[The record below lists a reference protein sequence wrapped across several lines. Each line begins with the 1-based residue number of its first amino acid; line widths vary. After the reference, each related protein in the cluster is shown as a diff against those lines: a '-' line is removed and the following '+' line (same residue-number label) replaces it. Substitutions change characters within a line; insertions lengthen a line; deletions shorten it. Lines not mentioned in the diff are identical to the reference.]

1 MKNSIGRLFHYRSS
15 TSSSQVSQPRAPSAP
30 PAGAGGAR
38 SRRADGA
45 GLLSFLRPRSTAR
58 GAESPPSPSWSPASP
73 DAQLHR
79 EQDIQAAVAHMTT
92 HAAPRRVRMTLAE
105 ALQRTAEEEA
115 AAARRQDSGS
125 ASFDIDAIDDADIE
139 AVIDSLRVSG
149 TAVTPGHGATSA
161 AMEQTP
167 RSGTFAPGRDVTAEA
182 ANAAAARKAAAG
194 RSYFDYAPHE
204 DRLTHRERKTIH
216 SLTKSTA
223 RKVGPAGVPGE
234 RSPSIADYRRGALPP
249 HRESPIPSL
258 ETVPEESSSASTA
271 APAPPN
277 SSSSSSRTFYDARS
291 ASLSENEEEA
301 ADTPATNE
309 AATSAAT
316 ALRDSP
322 MLRRWI
328 DELPPPPYVS
338 EARRRP

>member
-1 MKNSIGRLFHYRSS
+1 
-15 TSSSQVSQPRAPSAP
+15 
-30 PAGAGGAR
+30 
-38 SRRADGA
+38 
-45 GLLSFLRPRSTAR
+45 
-58 GAESPPSPSWSPASP
+58 
-73 DAQLHR
+73 
-79 EQDIQAAVAHMTT
+79 
-92 HAAPRRVRMTLAE
+92 MTLAE

-149 TAVTPGHGATSA
+149 TAATPGHGATSA

-234 RSPSIADYRRGALPP
+234 RSPSIADYRRGALLPRTGNRRSPAWRAFPRSRPQPP
-249 HRESPIPSL
+249 PRPRHHRTRHRHRPGPS
-258 ETVPEESSSASTA
+258 TTRA
-271 APAPPN
+271 A
-277 SSSSSSRTFYDARS
+277 RHF
-291 ASLSENEEEA
+291 SENEEEA